1 MHDRELA
8 RSWAVWGHY
17 SPRSRCCEALRPCRG
32 FVAGCRDGALMK
44 RPATI
49 FDRDVALSRLASESY
64 DVVVVGG
71 GITGAG
77 VALDAASRGLRT
89 ALVERGDFAS
99 GTSSKSSKMVHGGLR
114 YLQQHDFGLVRQSLT
129 ERRLLLQNAPHL
141 VEPLTFLIPLF
152 GNGGAVDRAT
162 ARGYSTAL
170 WMYDLAGGWRI
181 GKRHG
186 RITAQELSS
195 HFPTLRTDRLVAGFV
210 YYDAWADDARL
221 TLAVLRTAVL
231 EHAAVAVNY
240 TPAVG
245 LVHDRTSQVTG
256 VRVAPIVEP
265 RSGSWLTQPSCNDA
279 CAEVIEVRARVVVNT
294 TGVWADEL
302 HRLDDAACPS
312 SIRPAK
318 GIHLTVP
325 RDKLPCDV
333 ATVLPVAED
342 GRAITLIP
350 WNEHTYIGTTD
361 TDYTGALDD
370 PRVEPGDI
378 TYVLDAVNAAVS
390 SPLRPQDVTASW
402 AGLRPLLATAGAHNH
417 ARSARTADLSRRHK
431 VVRSASGLITITGGK
446 LTTYRK
452 MAADTVDAVQRG
464 LGSTAMTSRTKR
476 LRLRGSETVNAQQ
489 VRDLADKLGLDAL
502 VLDHLQRRYGGETMA
517 VLGLSVDRPELR
529 ERLVGG
535 LAHLE
540 AEVVYAARFE
550 MATCVDDVLSRRTR
564 ALLLDARSAA
574 TAAARTAE
582 LLAAELGWDAAR
594 VREECANF
602 AGIGLHD
609 LAAAASLAG
618 QASQAPET

>member
-1 MHDRELA
+1 M
-8 RSWAVWGHY
+8 
-17 SPRSRCCEALRPCRG
+17 
-32 FVAGCRDGALMK
+32 
-44 RPATI
+44 
-49 FDRDVALSRLASESY
+49 
-64 DVVVVGG
+64 
-71 GITGAG
+71 
-77 VALDAASRGLRT
+77 
-89 ALVERGDFAS
+89 
-99 GTSSKSSKMVHGGLR
+99 
-114 YLQQHDFGLVRQSLT
+114 
-129 ERRLLLQNAPHL
+129 
-141 VEPLTFLIPLF
+141 
-152 GNGGAVDRAT
+152 
-162 ARGYSTAL
+162 
-170 WMYDLAGGWRI
+170 
-181 GKRHG
+181 
-186 RITAQELSS
+186 
-195 HFPTLRTDRLVAGFV
+195 
-210 YYDAWADDARL
+210 
-221 TLAVLRTAVL
+221 
-231 EHAAVAVNY
+231 
-240 TPAVG
+240 
-245 LVHDRTSQVTG
+245 
-256 VRVAPIVEP
+256 
-265 RSGSWLTQPSCNDA
+265 
-279 CAEVIEVRARVVVNT
+279 
-294 TGVWADEL
+294 
-302 HRLDDAACPS
+302 
-312 SIRPAK
+312 
-318 GIHLTVP
+318 
-325 RDKLPCDV
+325 
-333 ATVLPVAED
+333 LPVAED
-342 GRAITLIP
+342 GRAITVIP

-464 LGSTAMTSRTKR
+464 LGSTTVASRTKR

-489 VRDLADKLGLDAL
+489 VRELADKLGLDAL

-564 ALLLDARSAA
+564 PCCSTPDPQPRRRPAPLSCSLPSSAGTLLGYAKSA
-574 TAAARTAE
+574 
-582 LLAAELGWDAAR
+582 
-594 VREECANF
+594 ANF
-602 AGIGLHD
+602 AGIGRHD

>member
-1 MHDRELA
+1 M
-8 RSWAVWGHY
+8 
-17 SPRSRCCEALRPCRG
+17 
-32 FVAGCRDGALMK
+32 
-44 RPATI
+44 
-49 FDRDVALSRLASESY
+49 
-64 DVVVVGG
+64 
-71 GITGAG
+71 
-77 VALDAASRGLRT
+77 
-89 ALVERGDFAS
+89 
-99 GTSSKSSKMVHGGLR
+99 
-114 YLQQHDFGLVRQSLT
+114 
-129 ERRLLLQNAPHL
+129 
-141 VEPLTFLIPLF
+141 
-152 GNGGAVDRAT
+152 
-162 ARGYSTAL
+162 
-170 WMYDLAGGWRI
+170 
-181 GKRHG
+181 
-186 RITAQELSS
+186 
-195 HFPTLRTDRLVAGFV
+195 
-210 YYDAWADDARL
+210 
-221 TLAVLRTAVL
+221 
-231 EHAAVAVNY
+231 
-240 TPAVG
+240 
-245 LVHDRTSQVTG
+245 
-256 VRVAPIVEP
+256 
-265 RSGSWLTQPSCNDA
+265 
-279 CAEVIEVRARVVVNT
+279 
-294 TGVWADEL
+294 
-302 HRLDDAACPS
+302 
-312 SIRPAK
+312 
-318 GIHLTVP
+318 
-325 RDKLPCDV
+325 
-333 ATVLPVAED
+333 LPVAED

-464 LGSTAMTSRTKR
+464 LGSTTVASRTKR

-489 VRDLADKLGLDAL
+489 VRELADKLGLDAL

-602 AGIGLHD
+602 AGIGRHD